1 MQAGRLRH
9 RINIQ
14 QQVTP
19 QDEYGEANKTFT
31 DAYTS
36 ISASIDSIN
45 GKEFFSGDKYSSEI
59 SHKITIRY
67 KSGIL
72 PKMRVE
78 FGSRHFD
85 IKYTTNFEER
95 NIFLELNCK
104 EVI

>member
-9 RINIQ
+9 RIAIQ
-14 QQVTP
+14 KQVTT
-19 QDEYGEANKTFT
+19 QNEYGEATKSFV

-36 ISASIDSIN
+36 ISASIDPIN
-45 GKEFFSGDKYSSEI
+45 GKEFFSGDKYNSEV
-59 SHKITIRY
+59 SHKVTIRY
-67 KSGIL
+67 KSGVL

-85 IKYTTNFEER
+85 IKYITNFEER
-95 NIFLELNCK
+95 NIFLELACK